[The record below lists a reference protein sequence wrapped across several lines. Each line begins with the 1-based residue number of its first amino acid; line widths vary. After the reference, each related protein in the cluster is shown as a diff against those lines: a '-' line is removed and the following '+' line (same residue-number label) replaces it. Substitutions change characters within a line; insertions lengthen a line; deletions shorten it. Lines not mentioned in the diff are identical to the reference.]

1 VEISTEKRGHNKR
14 YTGEGLSKGLCDTSD
29 VSRQEKVRVT
39 QEFLVWAKGRK

>member
-1 VEISTEKRGHNKR
+1 MSTENRGHNKR
-14 YTGEGLSKGLCDTSD
+14 HTGEGLSTGLCDTLG